1 MAPLHKDLAKAE
13 RATKKAVSS
22 MQATMDKYGASI
34 KRIGRTMSLAG
45 ASIIASLTGV
55 VAATVTLGDNFDKM
69 SLRTGMAVEQLSKL
83 SYAAKISGTDNKA
96 LETSLRFL
104 ARRMDETASGVG
116 EAKEVFDKLGI
127 SVTDTSGDLRS
138 QMSVLTEAADKIAAM
153 TDETRQV
160 AHAMDIF
167 GARSGPQLLPLL
179 KQGSAGIEELTKR
192 AEELGL
198 VLSTESAKAAAEFND
213 SMTDLRESVKMAAY
227 QIGNVLLPML
237 KPLVERLT
245 ETVGQVIAW
254 TKENPRLT
262 RTLAT
267 FAAVVGGLMTVG
279 GPLLMMAP
287 AIISITTAIASAGGL
302 VPALAAAAGALSPAA
317 PIIIGLA
324 ALAAALLL
332 VRSRMKEY
340 NRELKAMAVTVMVK
354 AFDDARSAGVG
365 FAEATE
371 QITEKL
377 AELGITA
384 ENAAEHGVERFFR
397 ALLTIADLL
406 PQVPSGMKALGAS
419 FKVISEETQAALDEI
434 EAAYFELTHTQ
445 LELLNKLWEAEEKRL
460 EDLEVGEKALNQ
472 ARILHYKD
480 YVDEV
485 ISLERQKQEIIR
497 ELEAAGQSYK
507 EATQE
512 ELWKQAGYTE
522 KKILELKYKRWEAE
536 RKLFLD
542 SSRETTKRL
551 DEEWKE
557 KEKELRKEVGGVKYS
572 EEKISQIKNLYYKAE
587 YDKSMAWGKKLA
599 ADKAKLDYEG
609 VREVGRQKEAET
621 KIAKDAADKQR
632 ELDEKALVASLKSL
646 AEELKETE
654 AFEDSIASIREEH
667 MFEDLQRTAEWSDR
681 GAEIRIEAAAETSK
695 AIAKIYADEHKRI
708 VKVLKGFYKDEE
720 DAWKKA
726 AKEVESAWTDV
737 ARDLTR
743 TFSSLFEDMV
753 MDMNNFSEVWERFC
767 ESLTR
772 VFVRQA
778 AEMVA
783 VELVGGLKGW
793 GKGLLSIVGLQK
805 ETVAGTVK
813 VTSSVG
819 KLEAAVASLGAAV
832 GPLSL
837 FSAWLTSGYLLYK
850 KHEDH
855 AKGATKALKEWREEA
870 TRPWWVEEVG
880 GARGRRG
887 EREAA
892 RGRERGGRPIP
903 PEEPGRRG
911 AGVRGSFRFGGIVP
925 GKLEMPKLQAGGII
939 RRPTFA
945 AIGEGGPEAV
955 IPLKHGKVPVELAGG
970 SPRGAVIENM
980 SISISAVFPN
990 ADLEHMSTGTLE
1002 RVFRTKLVPVVENL
1016 AREGI
1021 FNSVI
1026 TS

>member
-13 RATKKAVSS
+13 RATKKAVGS
-22 MQATMDKYGASI
+22 MQATMDKYSASI

-287 AIISITTAIASAGGL
+287 AIISITTAITSAGGL

-324 ALAAALLL
+324 LLAAALLL
-332 VRSRMKEY
+332 VRDRMKEY
-340 NRELKAMAVTVMVK
+340 NRELKSMAIAVIVK
-354 AFDDARSAGVG
+354 PVDDARAAFEGV
-365 FAEATE
+365 AEAE
-371 QITEKL
+371 DIARKKL

-384 ENAAEHGVERFFR
+384 ENAAEYGVERLFR
-397 ALLTIADLL
+397 ALLTIEELQEQMT
-406 PQVPSGMKALGAS
+406 PGMKALGAS

-434 EAAYFELTHTQ
+434 EDAYFELTHTQ

-632 ELDEKALVASLKSL
+632 ELDEKAAKDRKDAI
-646 AEELKETE
+646 AEELKAHLELE
-654 AFEDSIASIREEH
+654 ARLNEAREKTQEQLEE
-667 MFEDLQRTAEWSDR
+667 MVSE
-681 GAEIRIEAAAETSK
+681 GAAIRIEAANETSE
-695 AIAKIYADEHKRI
+695 AIAELYALELDYIKDLVKGINEFYEKSEEMADKGVTVWSNALSSMSQDTEGFISDSVYSLLDFKEFWKWNSEDIGKYWEHVVDEMGENLKYFRDAFKRIAADLVAEWVMSNAKMLAITTATAIKEIAIYA
-708 VKVLKGFYKDEE
+708 
-720 DAWKKA
+720 AKA
-726 AKEVESAWTDV
+726 AAAAYSAIAGIPVVGPFLAPIAAATAVV
-737 ARDLTR
+737 AAG
-743 TFSSLFEDMV
+743 SY
-753 MDMNNFSEVWERFC
+753 
-767 ESLTR
+767 
-772 VFVRQA
+772 A
-778 AEMVA
+778 
-783 VELVGGLKGW
+783 
-793 GKGLLSIVGLQK
+793 VGL
-805 ETVAGTVK
+805 
-813 VTSSVG
+813 
-819 KLEAAVASLGAAV
+819 
-832 GPLSL
+832 
-837 FSAWLTSGYLLYK
+837 
-850 KHEDH
+850 
-855 AKGATKALKEWREEA
+855 EE
-870 TRPWWVEEVG
+870 
-880 GARGRRG
+880 
-887 EREAA
+887 
-892 RGRERGGRPIP
+892 
-903 PEEPGRRG
+903 
-911 AGVRGSFRFGGIVP
+911 GGIVK
-925 GKLEMPKLQAGGII
+925 GGLEIPQLQAGGVI
-939 RRPTFA
+939 RKPTLA
-945 AIGEGGPEAV
+945 VIGEGAQDEAV

-970 SPRGAVIENM
+970 SPRGVVIEN
-980 SISISAVFPN
+980 INISAVFPN